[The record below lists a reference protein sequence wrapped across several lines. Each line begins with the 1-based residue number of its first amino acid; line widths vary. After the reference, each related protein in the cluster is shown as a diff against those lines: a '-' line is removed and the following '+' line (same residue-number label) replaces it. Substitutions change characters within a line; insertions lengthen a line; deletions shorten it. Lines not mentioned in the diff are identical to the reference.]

1 MYNNSCFSSFSG
13 IAWHDFYNNI
23 IQAIDNEFKNCTDA
37 YILNVNEN
45 DYISYLNE
53 KFTYEPLTINTESEE
68 IDTPREIREDLS
80 QYYGTNLRYGRYR
93 DGYAIKISYLFSGKS
108 ELFRVRP
115 TPFTLASYEISVDNY
130 SSRVSFEIKVY
141 SQDVSEFQQAKKIA
155 FDSAFTNLENI
166 NSCVQKYNKSLND
179 LLTKKFQIAKKQR
192 LSKTNF
198 FAAIKVK
205 KSANTPTTYGIP
217 IINKKRIIK
226 PNCPTAKSFSLEP
239 SLDIITY
246 ENIVTELIQV
256 GTSME
261 RKPSLYLNKDEE
273 GLRDVFLTML
283 ETRFDGITATGETF
297 NHSGKTDIL
306 LKNAFDGS
314 NLFIAECKFWHGPK
328 HFQEAINQLFDRYL
342 TWRDTKVAL
351 IVFVNGAN
359 FTTVLNSIN
368 DSTLSHPY
376 YIRKN
381 GTHGTSS
388 KNYIFHLPQD
398 IQKEVFLEIMAFN
411 FDKNESELK
420 AL

>member
-1 MYNNSCFSSFSG
+1 MIYSNNPFSSFSD
-13 IAWHDFYNNI
+13 IEWHVFYNKT
-23 IQAIDNEFKNCTDA
+23 IQAIDDEIERCPDD

-45 DYISYLNE
+45 DYVSYLNE
-53 KFTYEPLTINTESEE
+53 KFTYEPLTIDTKSEE

-80 QYYGTNLRYGRYR
+80 QYYGTNLRYDRYR
-93 DGYAIKISYLFSGKS
+93 DGYAIKISYLFSGNS

-115 TPFTLASYEISVDNY
+115 NPYTLISYKISVDNY

-141 SQDVSEFQQAKKIA
+141 SQDVQEFQHAKKNA
-155 FDSAFTNLENI
+155 FESAFTNLDNI
-166 NSCVQKYNKSLND
+166 NSCIKKYNKSLND
-179 LLTKKFQIAKKQR
+179 LLIKKFQIAKKQR

-198 FAAIKVK
+198 FAAINVK
-205 KSANTPTTYGIP
+205 KSTNTPSTYGIP
-217 IINKKRIIK
+217 VINKKKIIK

-306 LKNAFDGS
+306 LKNASDGS
-314 NLFIAECKFWHGPK
+314 NLFIAECKFWRGPK

-359 FTTVLNSIN
+359 FTTVLNTIS

-376 YIRKN
+376 YIRQN

-388 KNYIFHLPQD
+388 NNYIFHLPKD

-420 AL
+420 A